1 MPFEHLRPTTAIPP
15 HPNVPGLALTWA
27 PATGAASFWAA
38 FDQQVLP
45 ALREA
50 HRAGLVRAV
59 LPYEHRAVSVPG
71 HGAATWTVAVI
82 VIGKRGHSLRELA
95 DALQARVDA
104 LSPLGGLRSF
114 AMLTMQ
120 PKLDMLAPGRPRLQ
134 WLEYVVSKPATR
146 ELYYTQ
152 QYTFSGPAMR
162 RLSERHGCQRFV
174 GFEVTE
180 RRFAAQGV
188 AAWDVLHISGFGL
201 WQTLAMLPRFQA
213 AAQAQA
219 AVTFREGTS
228 ARDVLRAWDQM
239 RTKTMVRAQE
249 QGTRT
254 LEFTG
259 FE

>member
-1 MPFEHLRPTTAIPP
+1 MTFEHLRPTTAIPP

-27 PATGAASFWAA
+27 PAAGAASFWAA

-45 ALREA
+45 TLREA
-50 HRAGLVRAV
+50 HQAGLVSAV
-59 LPYEHRAVSVPG
+59 LPYEHRAVSVAG
-71 HGAATWTVAVI
+71 HGAATWTIAV
-82 VIGKRGHSLRELA
+82 VVVGKRGRSLGELTQ
-95 DALQARVDA
+95 ALQARADA
-104 LSPLGGLRSF
+104 LSAHGALRS
-114 AMLTMQ
+114 ADMLTMQ
-120 PKLDMLAPGRPRLQ
+120 PNLDVLAQGRPRLQ

-180 RRFAAQGV
+180 RRFTAPGV

-201 WQTLAMLPRFQA
+201 WQTLAMLPRFHA

-219 AVTFREGTS
+219 AVTFREGVS
-228 ARDVLRAWDQM
+228 ARDVLRAWNQM
-239 RTKTMVRAQE
+239 RTKTMVRARQ
-249 QGTRT
+249 QGART

-259 FE
+259 FD

>member
-1 MPFEHLRPTTAIPP
+1 MTWTPAA
-15 HPNVPGLALTWA
+15 GGAL
-27 PATGAASFWAA
+27 FWAA
-38 FDQQVLP
+38 FDQQILP

-50 HRAGLVRAV
+50 HRAELVRAV
-59 LPYEHRAVSVPG
+59 LPYEHRAVSIPG

-82 VIGKRGHSLRELA
+82 VVGQRGQSLNGLA
-95 DALQARVDA
+95 DALAARADA
-104 LSPLGGLRSF
+104 LSAHGALRSLD
-114 AMLTMQ
+114 MLTMQ
-120 PKLDMLAPGRPRLQ
+120 PNLDLLAPGQPRLQ

-146 ELYYTQ
+146 ELYYAQ

-180 RRFAAQGV
+180 RRFAVPDV

-201 WQTLAMLPRFQA
+201 WQTLAMLPRFEDA
-213 AAQAQA
+213 ARAQA

-239 RTKTMVRAQE
+239 RTKTMVRARQ
-249 QGTRT
+249 QGART

-259 FE
+259 FD